1 MNTTLNQLVEKLSM
15 AHIVPKRKEELA
27 ILIEYIKTQKAQYKT
42 LHLNFIC
49 THNSRRSQF
58 SQLWAKVMAQYHGIN
73 CNTYSGGVEV
83 TACNERVIKTLLSQG
98 FDIKTKENGDNP
110 CYQISMEGEY
120 FGEYFSKLYDDPSNP
135 TKNFAAVMTCAHAEE
150 NCPFISGAE
159 QRIPVRY
166 KDPKAFDDTP
176 EEKAAYYNK
185 SIEIATEMH
194 YIFSSIA

>member
-1 MNTTLNQLVEKLSM
+1 MKTTLNKLIEKLPIADLSQE
-15 AHIVPKRKEELA
+15 RKKELGV
-27 ILIEYIKTQKAQYKT
+27 LIDYINTQKTQNKP

-58 SQLWAKVMAQYHGIN
+58 SQLWAKVLAHYHGID
-73 CNTYSGGVEV
+73 CHTYSGGVEV
-83 TACNERVIKTLLSQG
+83 TACNERVINTLLSQG

-110 CYQISMEGEY
+110 YYQISMEGEDY
-120 FGEYFSKLYDDPSNP
+120 GQYFSKLYDDASSPS
-135 TKNFAAVMTCAHAEE
+135 KDFAAIMTCAHADE
-150 NCPFISGAE
+150 NCPFIPGTE
-159 QRIPVRY
+159 KRIPVRY

-176 EEKAAYYNK
+176 EETIAYLNK